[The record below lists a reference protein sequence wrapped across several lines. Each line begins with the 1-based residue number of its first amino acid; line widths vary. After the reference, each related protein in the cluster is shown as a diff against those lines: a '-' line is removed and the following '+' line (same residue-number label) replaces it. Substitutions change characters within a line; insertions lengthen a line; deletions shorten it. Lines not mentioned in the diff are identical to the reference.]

1 MKKSRCLVG
10 GLAGLVLA
18 VAGCLCNPDIQ
29 RIVLNEKSAL
39 VVNVRER
46 NTKKLYDSALENIN
60 KYFRGDGNQGYVD
73 FMTPYS
79 SELRDNIKV
88 QGKEEVIQNY
98 VKVHTK
104 CLDLAVSR
112 IGKKI
117 SNEDI
122 SDLAERLVIHM
133 RNNAKIVEEKQGK
146 SVIDYQHPDV
156 KQGYEAFGGNRVE
169 FFQRVI
175 ERNLNN
181 PSADFNEAVRI
192 AYTRKE
198 FKNECGEY
206 AEARKKMYS
215 GFAKSTENFRSPI
228 PFWAA
233 IVRAFASIKAEQ
245 VRKASDVFNKR
256 IEEEVYK

>member
-1 MKKSRCLVG
+1 MKKSRRLIG

-18 VAGCLCNPDIQ
+18 VAGCLCNPKIQ
-29 RIVLNEKSAL
+29 RIVLNEKPAL

-46 NTKKLYDSALENIN
+46 NVKILYNSALENIN

-73 FMTPYS
+73 FMALYS
-79 SELRDNIKV
+79 SELRDNIKA
-88 QGKEEVIQNY
+88 QGKEEVIKGY
-98 VKVHTK
+98 AEVHKK

-112 IGKKI
+112 LGKKI
-117 SNEDI
+117 AKEDI
-122 SDLAERLVIHM
+122 SDLAEMLIIHM

-175 ERNLNN
+175 ERNLDN
-181 PSADFNEAVRI
+181 PVSDFNENIKR
-192 AYTRKE
+192 AYTKE
-198 FKNECGEY
+198 EFDEFCNNY

-215 GFAKSTENFRSPI
+215 GFAESTENFRSPI

-256 IEEEVYK
+256 AEEEVYK